1 MSPPSSSSDA
11 VHLLPQLSA
20 SPSVDPQPKDLEPK
34 QDPVGLDPDEVR
46 VAPFTIPVETN
57 LPLRGCQECRL
68 TDLFPDTHLP
78 PFLNPMFA
86 DIKSPHELPLCWFG
100 IPFSRHG
107 MVQYAKNVGLD
118 KPYTNGPWKG
128 HADPGETW
136 CNVCDEFR
144 ETTGIELDLKDVLR
158 CKGLLLSFFSN
169 WEVKSVTKKQLDACM
184 WLIQEMGYDD
194 GARPWWFLDRNN
206 FVSAQ
211 SISFRS
217 ILTLVLDLF
226 QL

>member
-1 MSPPSSSSDA
+1 MSSPSSSSDA
-11 VHLLPQLSA
+11 VHLLPQPSQSA
-20 SPSVDPQPKDLEPK
+20 SPSVNPQPKDLEPK
-34 QDPVGLDPDEVR
+34 QDPVGPDPDE
-46 VAPFTIPVETN
+46 
-57 LPLRGCQECRL
+57 ECRL
-68 TDLFPDTHLP
+68 TDLFPNTHLP

-86 DIKSPHELPLCWFG
+86 DVKSPHELPLCWFG

-194 GARPWWFLDRNN
+194 GARPLWFLDRNN
-206 FVSAQ
+206 F
-211 SISFRS
+211 
-217 ILTLVLDLF
+217 L
-226 QL
+226 